1 MSRQEP
7 ITSSIIISVY
17 SDSAALDI
25 ILNALQFQGRKDF
38 EIIISEDGRNEQIS
52 KVSEKWKSVFKTI
65 LHLTQADDGFRKN
78 LALNRAIIASNTD
91 HLIFIDG
98 DCIPHPLFIEAHQ
111 THRGEGCASAGRR
124 VELGPDV
131 STRIRT
137 GKLPLK
143 KLFKLPS
150 YLLLLPQMISDKT
163 GHIAQ
168 GFPSRFLH
176 ALTSTRHI
184 RILGCNFSCSKQDLY
199 KINGFNED
207 FIAAGWGEDS
217 DIEWR
222 LRHINV
228 TVYNVKFLAIQYH
241 LYHKRWYTLDDDN
254 RKIFEESKQNNI
266 YYCKRG
272 LSQHSARDIKAPDS

>member
-1 MSRQEP
+1 MSHHES

-17 SDSAALDI
+17 NDSVALDI
-25 ILNALQFQGRKDF
+25 ILKALQLQTKCDF
-38 EIIISEDGRNEQIS
+38 EIIISEDGCDEQIS
-52 KVSEKWKSVFKTI
+52 KIAEKWVPTFKHI
-65 LHLTQADDGFRKN
+65 KHLTQPDNGFRKN
-78 LALNRAIIASNTD
+78 IALNRAIIASNTD

-98 DCIPHPLFIEAHQ
+98 DCIPHPFFIEAHQ

-124 VELGPDV
+124 AELGPDI

-143 KLFKLPS
+143 RLFKLPF
-150 YLLLLPQMISDKT
+150 YLLLLPQLISDKT
-163 GHIAQ
+163 GHIGQ
-168 GFPSRFLH
+168 GFPLRFIH
-176 ALTSTRHI
+176 AFTSTRHI
-184 RILGCNFSCSKQDLY
+184 RILGCNFSCNKQDLY

-228 TVYNVKFLAIQYH
+228 QIYNIKFLAIQYH
-241 LYHKRWYTLDDDN
+241 LYHKRWYELDDNN
-254 RKIFEESKQNNI
+254 RRIFEESRLNNA
-266 YYCKRG
+266 YFCKRG
-272 LSQHSARDIKAPDS
+272 ISQHMAKQATGPGG

>member
-1 MSRQEP
+1 MENART
-7 ITSSIIISVY
+7 ITSSIIVSVY
-17 SDSAALDI
+17 NDSVALDI
-25 ILNALQFQGRKDF
+25 ILKALQLQSRKDF

-52 KVSEKWKSVFKTI
+52 ELAEKWMSAFKHI
-65 LHLTQADDGFRKN
+65 QHLNQADDGFRKN
-78 LALNRAIIASNTD
+78 IALNRAIIASNTD

-124 VELGPDV
+124 AELGPDV
-131 STRIRT
+131 SSQIRT
-137 GKLPLK
+137 SKLPLK
-143 KLFKLPS
+143 RLFRLPS
-150 YLLLLPQMISDKT
+150 YLLLLPRLISDKT

-168 GFPSRFLH
+168 GFPSRLLH
-176 ALTSTRHI
+176 TFTSTRYI
-184 RILGCNFSCSKQDLY
+184 RILGCNFSCNKQDLY

-228 TVYNVKFLAIQYH
+228 RIYNVKFLAIQYH
-241 LYHKRWYTLDDDN
+241 LYHKRWYELDDNN
-254 RKIFEESKQNNI
+254 RKIFEESKLNNT
-266 YYCKRG
+266 YFCKRG
-272 LSQHSARDIKAPDS
+272 LSQHKVE